1 MKIAYGISWS
11 DSKRNQLTAVLMA
24 SILAL
29 SLFSATAQTS
39 SIPSFSGPTVSVI
52 VRDASSSIAAEQ
64 VVKDLGGKVGRQLGI
79 IDGFVAEIPVSQLD
93 RLRSSE
99 AISSVSINAKLE
111 MLSFKPDHVVSRK
124 LPGSMHNTGVSVGAD
139 RMWDRGI
146 TGAGVDIALVDTGVV
161 PVEGLR
167 TPGKI
172 VNGADVSFE
181 AGASNLRH
189 LDTYGHGTHMA
200 GIMAGLDSGV
210 SPGGYDSH
218 ANFVGI
224 APEARVINVKVAN
237 ALGATD
243 VSQVIAAID
252 WVVQHRNDNGMNIRI
267 MNLSFGT
274 DGVQD
279 YTLDPLAFAAEV
291 AWHKG
296 IVVVVAAGNHGYGT
310 KKLNNPAYDPYVI
323 AVGAVDSR
331 GTASNLDDRVPGW
344 SSQGDGE
351 RNPDLVAPGK
361 SIVSLRAPGSYVD
374 QMSSSEGIV
383 NERFVKGSGTS
394 QAAAVTSGAAALLL
408 DARPGLTPDQVKAL
422 LTSTARPVPVSSQQ
436 AQGAGIIDP
445 ATAAV
450 KLEPSSAVQTFA
462 RATGTGTIEGAR
474 GSAHVL
480 DDGRELVGEI
490 DVFGNSWSGNSWSG
504 NSWSGNSWSGGTW
517 SGNSWSGNSWSGGA
531 WMGSSWS
538 GNSWSGNSWS
548 GNSWSGNSWSGN
560 SWSGNSWSGNSWSG
574 NSWSAGE
581 WN

>member
-1 MKIAYGISWS
+1 
-11 DSKRNQLTAVLMA
+11 
-24 SILAL
+24 
-29 SLFSATAQTS
+29 
-39 SIPSFSGPTVSVI
+39 
-52 VRDASSSIAAEQ
+52 
-64 VVKDLGGKVGRQLGI
+64 
-79 IDGFVAEIPVSQLD
+79 
-93 RLRSSE
+93 
-99 AISSVSINAKLE
+99 
-111 MLSFKPDHVVSRK
+111 
-124 LPGSMHNTGVSVGAD
+124 
-139 RMWDRGI
+139 MWDRGV

-181 AGASNLRH
+181 SGANNLRH

-224 APEARVINVKVAN
+224 APGARVINVKVAN
-237 ALGATD
+237 AMGATD

-252 WVVQHRNDNGMNIRI
+252 WVVQHRNDNGMNIRV

-323 AVGAVDSR
+323 AVGAVESR
-331 GTASNLDDRVPGW
+331 GTVTSLDDRVPGW

-374 QMSSSEGIV
+374 QMSTPEGIV
-383 NERFVKGSGTS
+383 NERFIKGSGTS
-394 QAAAVTSGAAALLL
+394 QAAAVVSGAAALLL
-408 DARPGLTPDQVKAL
+408 DARPNLTPDEVKAL
-422 LTSTARPVPVSSQQ
+422 LTSTARPIPASGQQ

-450 KLEPSSAVQTFA
+450 RLEPPSAVQTFP
-462 RATGTGTIEGAR
+462 RAAGTGTIEGAR
-474 GSAHVL
+474 GSAHVVI
-480 DDGRELVGEI
+480 DGREIAGEI

-504 NSWSGNSWSGGTW
+504 NSWSGNSWSGGAW

-531 WMGSSWS
+531 WMGNSWS

-581 WN
+581 WD